1 VKEAGVSH
9 LIGGY
14 TELGWTALK
23 AILLFT
29 VAVIGLRLSER
40 RMLAEFNVFDFAVAV
55 AVGAII
61 GRTATS
67 SNTSFATGLIALVTL
82 LVAHRLVA
90 VLRRGGLLAGLLD
103 RRPLV
108 LVAQGRMQPPA
119 LRSAGLTQRDVYR
132 LLRQAGQAD
141 LDDLQYVLY
150 EEHGGITVVRADR
163 PRGEAIRIG
172 LVEAGI
178 DDAL

>member
-1 VKEAGVSH
+1 M
-9 LIGGY
+9 IGGY

-90 VLRRGGLLAGLLD
+90 MLRRGGLLAGLLD

-108 LVAQGRMQPPA
+108 LVAQGRMQP
-119 LRSAGLTQRDVYR
+119 
-132 LLRQAGQAD
+132 
-141 LDDLQYVLY
+141 
-150 EEHGGITVVRADR
+150 
-163 PRGEAIRIG
+163 
-172 LVEAGI
+172 
-178 DDAL
+178 

>member
-1 VKEAGVSH
+1 MAH
-9 LIGGY
+9 LFSAY

-23 AILLFT
+23 AFLLFT

-40 RMLAEFNVFDFAVAV
+40 RILAEFNVFDFAVTV

-67 SNTSFATGLIALVTL
+67 STTSFATGLVALVSL

-90 VLRRGGLLAGLLD
+90 VLRRRGLLAGLLD

-108 LVAQGRMQPPA
+108 LVAHGRMQAAA

-141 LDDLQYVLY
+141 LDAVQYVLY
-150 EEHGGITVVRADR
+150 EELGGITIVRADR
-163 PRGEAIRIG
+163 PRGEAVRVG
-172 LVEAGI
+172 LADAGI